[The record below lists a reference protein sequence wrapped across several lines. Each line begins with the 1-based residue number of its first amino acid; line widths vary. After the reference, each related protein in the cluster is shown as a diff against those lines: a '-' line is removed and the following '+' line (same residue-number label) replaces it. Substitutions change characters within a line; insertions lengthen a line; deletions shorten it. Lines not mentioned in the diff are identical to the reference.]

1 MSKKINIAF
10 DEKTGKFAVDM
21 SGYEGGECKK
31 DLRRLL
37 EDLRKLGID
46 VEEGDIEFKPPQI
59 PENTKIKVRNK
70 Q

>member
-21 SGYEGGECKK
+21 SGYKGRDCEK

-37 EDLRKLGID
+37 ENLRELGID
-46 VEEGDIEFKPPQI
+46 VNENDIEFKPPQI
-59 PENTKIKVRNK
+59 PENAKIKVK
-70 Q
+70 E